1 MRLSATLFIFGL
13 ASITCTGAAPQPMN
27 TRAHANALDT
37 ADAERRIRSLTVPS
51 MHARNEIL
59 EVYYRQDTKSRQPMP
74 GDDVRS
80 KTALKD
86 FFGHEGV
93 RQHLGISEGIEIEV
107 KGDFYGF
114 LKYNER
120 GITLPERVQKVAFK
134 FKADPLCRTIC
145 AGLLEI
151 NSMMGVVRNEEKEIF
166 KNFYRG

>member
-37 ADAERRIRSLTVPS
+37 ADAERRIRSLT
-51 MHARNEIL
+51 
-59 EVYYRQDTKSRQPMP
+59 DTKSRQPMP

-86 FFGHEGV
+86 FFGHESV

-151 NSMMGVVRNEEKEIF
+151 NSMMGVVRNEEKETF